1 MARGHVRV
9 RTYVDTDSQ
18 AARTDGRTDR
28 TDRETDGR
36 TADLQRADSG
46 AKWDALRRE
55 GDGQRMVG
63 GQRGRWTTG
72 WCRRWWGL
80 EGGRPSGRIPTL
92 PILLLTISSKLLFA
106 YKIIPH
112 TS

>member
-46 AKWDALRRE
+46 AK
-55 GDGQRMVG
+55 
-63 GQRGRWTTG
+63 
-72 WCRRWWGL
+72 
-80 EGGRPSGRIPTL
+80 
-92 PILLLTISSKLLFA
+92 
-106 YKIIPH
+106 
-112 TS
+112 